1 MLNQIL
7 KNRVKLFAT
16 GGTFLTYL
24 SYYQTMKDV
33 ALQEKIDRLQLA
45 NSELIQRLN
54 NNKVEELNNEFIKV
68 KVEALKLQLDE
79 VTKSGDRHLE
89 ILQKITP
96 SEKEAISNVKYHLDS
111 LTNDTH
117 KGSEILDN
125 IIEAL
130 NSKNK
135 FLGDSGD
142 SIKEIIN
149 KWNEVLSTLSPTEL
163 GALTYLFSS
172 VLILLCLITIMGIV
186 YSDLLLN
193 YFKLEEKYPKL
204 GQYLKIRKMFQ
215 QYYLFINFMI
225 IIITLLAIIFL
236 NIQILFFF

>member
-1 MLNQIL
+1 MLIL
-7 KNRVKLFAT
+7 RNRIKLFAT
-16 GGTFLTYL
+16 GGTILTYL
-24 SYYQTMKDV
+24 SYYQYMKDKSLLEQIDKFILKV
-33 ALQEKIDRLQLA
+33 A
-45 NSELIQRLN
+45 N
-54 NNKVEELNNEFIKV
+54 
-68 KVEALKLQLDE
+68 
-79 VTKSGDRHLE
+79 
-89 ILQKITP
+89 
-96 SEKEAISNVKYHLDS
+96 SNVKHPLGN
-111 LTNDTH
+111 LTKDNH
-117 KGSEILDN
+117 KSSELLDN
-125 IIEAL
+125 IIETL
-130 NSKNK
+130 IYKNK

-204 GQYLKIRKMFQ
+204 GQYFKIRKMFQ